1 MKALIPLSLS
11 YMTRNRRH
19 IFFAGV
25 GLSAGIATLSFF
37 LALSAGVRE
46 KVLNRLY
53 PVNQVEF
60 QVERVGMFGVGV
72 DVPASL
78 DRHVVE
84 AIGGLDGVT
93 AVFPKQR
100 SQFQARLWG
109 GRELFGSTMRVEA
122 FFDGIDPA
130 LLRNELRE
138 SEVAGLGAEAAGAR
152 CDAAGDCGPGSSC
165 VAGSCRRITW
175 FNRFRPTDS
184 VYACSVDEECAPGE
198 SCVDGHCFIGCLA
211 AGGTGPCPA
220 GMACRNGACRRTC
233 GPGADSCLA
242 GEICLADGMCSRLS
256 CRLPDAA
263 TQMVDDSGKLGGV
276 VTGVMEGTVS
286 GGLPASCPADSYCA
300 AESIDSATGYC
311 EAPIPVLLSPWLLD
325 IYNDVA
331 ASALGLQRLS
341 GLEVVIGAQFS
352 MMFGESYF
360 APDVPR
366 GSRLVRR
373 CRVVGFSPKALDLGV
388 TMPLPDAVRANA
400 AMTGATRAGRYSSVI
415 VETRANEDVPQL
427 VADMKQMGLV
437 LSARSES
444 GRRAANVLSVLTMI
458 FAGVSLVILL
468 VSAINIAHT
477 FGMLVS
483 ERRREIAIYRAV
495 GATRSDIRLIV
506 LGEASVLGIGGG
518 IAGDLL
524 GLAGSRLVNL
534 AAHPFLSRIPGSP
547 DDLFCFTPAV
557 LLAGLGC
564 AVVFAIA
571 GAFGPSRAASRVD
584 PTSVLSQD

>member
-1 MKALIPLSLS
+1 MKALARLSLR

-19 IFFAGV
+19 LFFAGV

-37 LALSAGVRE
+37 LSLSAGVRE

-60 QVERVGMFGVGV
+60 QVERVSLFGVGV

-78 DRHVVE
+78 DRQVVD
-84 AIGGLDGVT
+84 AIASLEGVR

-122 FFDGIDPA
+122 FFDGIDSG
-130 LLRNELRE
+130 LLRQELRD
-138 SEVAGLGAEAAGAR
+138 SEVGRLGAEAAGAR
-152 CDAAGDCGPGSSC
+152 CEAASDCGPGSSC
-165 VAGSCRRITW
+165 VAKRCSRVTW
-175 FNRFRPTDS
+175 WNRFRPTDS
-184 VYACSVDEECAPGE
+184 VFACTVDGECGPGE
-198 SCVDGHCFIGCLA
+198 SCIDGHCFVGCG
-211 AGGTGPCPA
+211 AGRGSASCPG
-220 GMACRNGACRRTC
+220 GMACRGGACRRVC
-233 GPGADSCLA
+233 GAGGDSCLP
-242 GEICLADGMCSRLS
+242 GEVCSPDGMCSRLS
-256 CRLPDAA
+256 CRLQDAGA
-263 TQMVDDSGKLGGV
+263 QMSDDSVRLRGT
-276 VTGVMEGTVS
+276 VTGVLDGSIPGTPS
-286 GGLPASCPADSYCA
+286 GACPADSYCA
-300 AESIDSATGYC
+300 AESIDSSDGFC
-311 EAPIPVLLSPWLLD
+311 EAPIPVILSPWLLD

-341 GLEVVIGAQFS
+341 GLEVVLGAQFS

-360 APDVPR
+360 APDAPR

-388 TMPLPDAVRANA
+388 TMPLEDAIRSNA
-400 AMTGATRAGRYSSVI
+400 AMMGAVSAGRFSSVI
-415 VETRANEDVPQL
+415 VETRANEDVPGVVDDL
-427 VADMKQMGLV
+427 KQMGLV

-506 LGEASVLGIGGG
+506 LGEAFVLGIAGG
-518 IAGDLL
+518 IVGNIIGLL
-524 GLAGSRLVNL
+524 GSRLVNL
-534 AAHPFLSRIPGSP
+534 LANPFLSRIPGSP
-547 DDLFCFTPAV
+547 DDLFSFTPLV
-557 LLAGLGC
+557 CIAGLGC
-564 AVVFAIA
+564 AVLFAIV
-571 GAFGPSRAASRVD
+571 GALGPSWAASHVD